1 MYHVDGLIHNNKVI
15 VSYVSKYYKGC
26 LNFKNQP
33 LASYMVDESNALN
46 ITFKAQAEK
55 S

>member
-26 LNFKNQP
+26 LEFQK
-33 LASYMVDESNALN
+33 S
-46 ITFKAQAEK
+46 TFSELYG
-55 S
+55 